1 MTVFNTQPF
10 RLTRD
15 MSDLEVREHLDS
27 RELDK
32 LLQKLEKADS
42 ETQLGLIVF

>member
-1 MTVFNTQPF
+1 
-10 RLTRD
+10 

-27 RELDK
+27 RELDQ